1 MGDRFAPYSQANPHK
16 PACVV
21 GPSLGDFCNNPR
33 GNWKPLKGSCVIG
46 LKAFCALSL
55 YYRKFRAAYL
65 VYTFTPVLKAM
76 SLWLELMGV
85 TEKKASSISTL
96 IWQANLNS

>member
-21 GPSLGDFCNNPR
+21 DPSLGDFCNNPR

-55 YYRKFRAAYL
+55 
-65 VYTFTPVLKAM
+65 
-76 SLWLELMGV
+76 
-85 TEKKASSISTL
+85 
-96 IWQANLNS
+96 